1 MRFELEMVQKY
12 RKDLFKTITLFMTC
26 VTVIFILGIYFGI
39 NWIVSEFSSDQAQ
52 KIFLEEL
59 PQVFEWLYILLDNFY
74 LWVIPVFLIASLLF
88 GWVMWCVLLFILP
101 NSNQTE
107 NNADREQTPNS
118 IKKDFVAQK
127 IEQERKRRIYFHS
140 LSLLQREG
148 RLLDFFDEDLDHYN
162 DSQIGAAVRSIQE
175 DCKKAIKKYIDP
187 KPVVAG
193 SEGDFIT
200 IEASFDIDAI
210 KLVGN
215 VAGKPPFKGVI
226 KHPGWKA
233 NKKDVPKL
241 SDVKDAGIM
250 TPAEIEVQ

>member
-1 MRFELEMVQKY
+1 MERVHRY
-12 RKDLFKTITLFMTC
+12 RKSLFWAITLFMAC
-26 VTVIFILGIYFGI
+26 VAAILNFGIHFGI
-39 NWIVSEFSSDQAQ
+39 NWIMLEYSSEQGQ
-52 KIFLEEL
+52 GIFINNI
-59 PQVFEWLYILLDNFY
+59 PQVFEWLFLLKDNFY
-74 LWVIPVFLIASLLF
+74 LWGIPACLIICLLF
-88 GWVMWCVLLFILP
+88 GWVLWGVISLSVLKG
-101 NSNQTE
+101 SNQAEHT
-107 NNADREQTPNS
+107 ADKEQASNS
-118 IKKDFVAQK
+118 AKKDFVAQK
-127 IEQERKRRIYFHS
+127 IEQERRRRIYFHS

-200 IEASFDIDAI
+200 IEAGFDIDAI

-215 VAGKPPFKGVI
+215 VAGKPPFKGLI